1 MGHAAPAARAGRREV
16 TATMRA
22 LVRRGP
28 SLHVADVPDA
38 VPAAGQIV
46 ARTLACGICGSDLHA
61 VDHLEHG
68 VAIGLRSGAADT
80 IDPSCDLVMGHEFCA
95 EILDHGPGTD
105 KRLKAGTRVVST
117 PFAFGPLGPELIGF
131 STRYRG
137 AFAERVVLTEA
148 LLLPVPNGLSAEAA
162 ALTEPLSVGTH
173 AVAVAAPTS
182 RSVALVVGCGPIGL
196 AVIVALKRRG
206 IGPIIASDFSPA
218 RRARAERLGA
228 DVVVDPAVT
237 SPHASWEAYDVP
249 ATLAAL
255 GPAQLAGRSL
265 RDAIV
270 FECVGVPGMLQ
281 SLIENAPPMAHVVV
295 VGACQEDD
303 RILPVIAI
311 NKQLRFSFVFAYSPD
326 EFAETLGALAE
337 GAIDADAFLTGAV
350 SLDEAPD
357 AFRRLAKPED
367 QVKVVVRPWQ

>member
-1 MGHAAPAARAGRREV
+1 MS
-16 TATMRA
+16 ATMRA

-28 SLHVADVPDA
+28 TLQVADVPDA
-38 VPAAGQIV
+38 VPGGGQVV
-46 ARTLACGICGSDLHA
+46 ARVLACGICGSDLHA

-80 IDPSCDLVMGHEFCA
+80 IDPTCDLVMGHEFCA
-95 EILDHGPGTD
+95 EILDHGPGSD
-105 KRLKAGTRVVST
+105 RRLKPGTRVVST
-117 PFAFGPLGPELIGF
+117 PFAFGPLGTELIGF

-148 LLLPVPNGLSAEAA
+148 LLLPVANGLSSDAA

-173 AVAVAAPTS
+173 AVAVAAPTP

-206 IGPIIASDFSPA
+206 VGPVIASDFSPA

-228 DVVVDPAVT
+228 DIVVDPATT
-237 SPHASWEAYDVP
+237 SPHGEWERHDVP
-249 ATLAAL
+249 ATLASL

-265 RDAIV
+265 RDAII

-281 SLIENAPPMAHVVV
+281 SLIENAPPTAHVVV

-326 EFAETLGALAE
+326 EFAETLAALAE
-337 GAIDADAFLTGAV
+337 GEIDADAFLTGAV
-350 SLDEAPD
+350 ALDEAPA
-357 AFRRLAKPED
+357 AFRRLATPD
-367 QVKVVVRPWQ
+367 DAVKVVVRPWQ

>member
-1 MGHAAPAARAGRREV
+1 
-16 TATMRA
+16 MRA

-28 SLHVADVPDA
+28 SLRVADVPDA
-38 VPAAGQIV
+38 TPAAGQVV

-105 KRLKAGTRVVST
+105 RRLKAGTRVVST

-173 AVAVAAPTS
+173 AVAVAAPTA

-206 IGPIIASDFSPA
+206 IGPVIAADFSPA

-228 DVVVDPAVT
+228 DIVVDPAVT
-237 SPHASWEAYDVP
+237 SPHASWEAHDVP

-281 SLIENAPPMAHVVV
+281 SLIESAPPMAHVVV

-326 EFAETLGALAE
+326 EFAETLGALAD
-337 GAIDADAFLTGAV
+337 GAIDADAFLTGTV
-350 SLDEAPD
+350 SLDEAPA
-357 AFRRLAKPED
+357 AFRRLATPAD
-367 QVKVVVRPWQ
+367 QVKVVVQPWQ

>member
-1 MGHAAPAARAGRREV
+1 MTAG
-16 TATMRA
+16 TMRA

-28 SLHVADVPDA
+28 ALLLDDVPDA
-38 VPAAGQIV
+38 IPDAGQIV

-61 VDHLEHG
+61 VHHLEHG
-68 VAIGLRSGAADT
+68 VEMGLRSGAADT
-80 IDPSCDLVMGHEFCA
+80 IDPAQDLVLGHEFCA

-105 KRLKAGTRVVST
+105 RRLKVGTRVVST
-117 PFAFGPLGPELIGF
+117 PFAFGPLGPEVIGF

-148 LLLPVPNGLSAEAA
+148 LLLPVPNGLSPDAA

-173 AVAVAAPTS
+173 AVAVAAPTP
-182 RSVALVVGCGPIGL
+182 RSVALVIGCGPIGL

-206 IGPIIASDFSPA
+206 IGPVIAADFSSA

-228 DVVVDPAVT
+228 DIVVDPALS
-237 SPHASWEAYDVP
+237 SPHASWASFDVP
-249 ATLAAL
+249 ATLAEF

-281 SLIENAPPMAHVVV
+281 SIIENAPPTAHVVV

-326 EFAETLGALAE
+326 EFADTLAALGE
-337 GAIDADAFLTGAV
+337 GTIDANIFLTGTVA
-350 SLDEAPD
+350 LADAPD
-357 AFRRLAKPED
+357 AFRRLEMPED
-367 QVKVVVRPWQ
+367 DVKIVVQPWR